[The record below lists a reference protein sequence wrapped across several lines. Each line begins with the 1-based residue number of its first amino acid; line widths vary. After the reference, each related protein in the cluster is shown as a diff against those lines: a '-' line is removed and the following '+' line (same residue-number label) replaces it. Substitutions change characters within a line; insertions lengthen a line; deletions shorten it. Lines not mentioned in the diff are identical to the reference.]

1 MFLNSDSQTII
12 VDSSSINPPVSP
24 KKKRGENGRRWKKM
38 GITKSDRY
46 LRMINYYLV
55 RSKKKRR
62 ETDLEKYY
70 TLKFLLDDEPKSIF
84 ELIELVADATNRD
97 LDPNDKTTYM
107 RFYQFVKRL
116 VREGLVE
123 EKKEGLEILFTA
135 HHKVKEDLQK
145 AYGSDKLFIMTVKD
159 KDELKELIKEEIM
172 SEVKRMN
179 KEITNSLL
187 ELNRRV
193 EKQLKEIER
202 RLNEIKAFD
211 QKLSTENKEL
221 RREINQLESS
231 IEELSTEIYNL
242 KVLHS
247 GVLTEIATFLTQQI
261 KMTNLKM
268 DLEASPFTRRLLTNK
283 DTKDEK
289 PKNRAKKRLI
299 YVEKK
304 KREDDFDIDF
314 P

>member
-1 MFLNSDSQTII
+1 
-12 VDSSSINPPVSP
+12 
-24 KKKRGENGRRWKKM
+24 M

-55 RSKKKRR
+55 RSKKNRR

-84 ELIELVADATNRD
+84 ELIELVANATNRN
-97 LDPNDKTTYM
+97 LDPNDKATYM

-123 EKKEGLEILFTA
+123 EKKGGLEILFTA

-172 SEVKRMN
+172 SEVKKMN
-179 KEITNSLL
+179 REITNSLL
-187 ELNRRV
+187 ELNKKI
-193 EKQLKEIER
+193 EKQLEEIER
-202 RLNEIKAFD
+202 GLNEIKAFD

-221 RREINQLESS
+221 KKEINQLQNS

-268 DLEASPFTRRLLTNK
+268 DLETAPFTRRLLTIK
-283 DTKDEK
+283 ETTEER
-289 PKNRAKKRLI
+289 PKNKTKKRLI
-299 YVEKK
+299 HVEKK
-304 KREDDFDIDF
+304 KKEEDFDIDF